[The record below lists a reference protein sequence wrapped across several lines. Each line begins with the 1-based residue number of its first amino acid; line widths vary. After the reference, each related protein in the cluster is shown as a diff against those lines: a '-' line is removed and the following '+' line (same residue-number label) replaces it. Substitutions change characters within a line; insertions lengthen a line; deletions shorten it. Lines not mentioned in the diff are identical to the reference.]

1 MTLQADITTAITEAG
16 QSKTATEAVVVGIV
30 AVAPE
35 VNMTEVRVLDDT
47 QNPGKKD
54 VRVIVSLRA
63 TNVAPAIAA
72 DLEELFAL
80 TRGTR

>member
-63 TNVAPAIAA
+63 TNVAPAIAS